1 MRICL
6 VSLFAVIVLTA
17 ASFRTRDTN
26 NANDLDLLD
35 KIEQAQ
41 KLVKKETVQMVYGVV
56 GTQRVKVGRHKYTF
70 VPVKGI
76 VGREMAIAVIDA
88 RGALHVVRAVKND
101 QGLQVETTGFVLA
114 MRKENGIN
122 SDIGCVEPQGGKV
135 VAVKYPVDNEG
146 GRFGPGPAVIEAVY
160 TPYSGEIKNEHI
172 VRRGI
177 EVESEFVQKA
187 YRRLRDREVYS
198 RAFPGRK
205 VVDVIPKQVLTV
217 LLMNEHI
224 DPGDYRSEL
233 LTRPLV
239 ERVLT
244 VIGAN
249 RDKAY
254 SYSVSYAGARG
265 LVQMIPSTYNRIASL
280 YPSAGLMSNFVQG
293 TGDPVNSVMAQV
305 LLCDSDWCA
314 IRERADIPA
323 ERIGPYL
330 AAAYNG
336 GVGRVL
342 SCLSNDE
349 MDWMEQPE
357 SGTQPMKTVT
367 KRVPVVVRTRR
378 GHKTTYV
385 TKSYSEPILR
395 AQTNKYVRQY
405 HWINNYFASRETDG
419 FQRMQDDH

>member
-1 MRICL
+1 MRILL
-6 VSLFAVIVLTA
+6 VSLVAVLALTV
-17 ASFRTRDTN
+17 ASFRSRDASNTS
-26 NANDLDLLD
+26 DVDLLE

-56 GTQRVKVGRHKYTF
+56 GTQKIRLSRHRYAY

-76 VGREMAIAVIDA
+76 VGREMAIAVIDSK
-88 RGALHVVRAVKND
+88 GAIHVVRAVKND
-101 QGLQVETTGFVLA
+101 QGLQVQTAGFVLA

-122 SDIGCVEPQGGKV
+122 SDIGCIEPSGKV
-135 VAVKYPVDNEG
+135 LAVKYPVDNEA

-160 TPYSGEIKNEHI
+160 TPYSGEIKNEQI
-172 VRRGI
+172 VKRGI
-177 EVESEFVQKA
+177 EVQKEFVNKA
-187 YRRLRDREVYS
+187 YKRLREREVYS

-205 VVDVIPKQVLTV
+205 VVDVIPKQILTV

-224 DPGDYRSEL
+224 DPGDYRNEMV
-233 LTRPLV
+233 TRPLV

-249 RDKAY
+249 SDKAY
-254 SYSVSYAGARG
+254 AYSVSYAGARG
-265 LVQMIPSTYNRIASL
+265 LVQMIPSTYNRIAAL
-280 YPSAGLMSNFVQG
+280 YPSAGLMSNFTQG
-293 TGDPVNSVMAQV
+293 TGDPVNAVMAQV
-305 LLCDSDWCA
+305 LLCDSDWRA
-314 IRERADIPA
+314 IKDHADIPA
-323 ERIGPYL
+323 DRIGPYL

-349 MDWMEQPE
+349 ADWMEQPD
-357 SGTQPMKTVT
+357 SNSQPMKTVT
-367 KRVPVVVRTRR
+367 RKVPVRVKTRR

-385 TKSYSEPILR
+385 TKSYSEPIFR

-419 FQRMQDDH
+419 FQRMQDND

>member
-1 MRICL
+1 MRIL
-6 VSLFAVIVLTA
+6 FVSLFAVIVLAA

-26 NANDLDLLD
+26 NATEFDLLD

-56 GTQRVKVGRHKYTF
+56 GTQRVKVGRHKYAY

-76 VGREMAIAVIDA
+76 VGREMAIALVDA
-88 RGALHVVRAVKND
+88 RGSLHIVRAVKND
-101 QGLQVETTGFVLA
+101 QGLQVETSGFVLA
-114 MRKENGIN
+114 MRRENGIN
-122 SDIGCVEPQGGKV
+122 SDIGCIEPQSGKV
-135 VAVKYPVDNEG
+135 LAIKYPVDNEG

-160 TPYSGEIKNEHI
+160 TPYSGEIKSEHI

-177 EVESEFVQKA
+177 EVQSEFVEKA
-187 YRRLRDREVYS
+187 YRRLRDRSVYS
-198 RAFPGRK
+198 RAFPGRR
-205 VVDVIPKQVLTV
+205 VVDVIPRQVLTV

-224 DPGDYRSEL
+224 DPGDFRSEL
-233 LTRPLV
+233 VTRPLV

-244 VIGAN
+244 VIATN

-254 SYSVSYAGARG
+254 TYSVSSAGARG

-280 YPSAGLMSNFVQG
+280 YTSAGLMSSFVQG
-293 TGDPVNSVMAQV
+293 TEDPVNAVMAQV

-314 IRERADIPA
+314 IKERADIPA

-349 MDWMEQPE
+349 MDWMEQPD

-367 KRVPVVVRTRR
+367 RTVPVRVKTRR

-385 TKSYSEPILR
+385 TKSYSEPIFK

-405 HWINNYFASRETDG
+405 HWINNYFASREMDG